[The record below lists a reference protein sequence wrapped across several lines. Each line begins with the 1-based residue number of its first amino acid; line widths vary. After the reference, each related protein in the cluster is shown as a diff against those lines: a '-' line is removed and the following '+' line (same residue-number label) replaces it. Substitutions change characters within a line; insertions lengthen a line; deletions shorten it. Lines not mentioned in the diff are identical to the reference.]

1 MKFNLNMKKLLSLL
15 ILCSS
20 FTFGQYV
27 KDAVFKLKKDGKIIK
42 AKDVI
47 FQKDGYDYKEFND
60 PFVNLYLLK
69 SDADISFDSVNY
81 STSVPELKQTFFKN
95 SFPEGV
101 YETIDDF
108 NKKQPTSTERI
119 EAKEDGEGV
128 YNNPK
133 DLMLFKYIDKKQ
145 LVKTPFAVVYNG
157 DVYFNLKSINKL
169 ESKDMK
175 VTIPVIM
182 NRFIRIRYEDDNY
195 FYSEFYPKKRE
206 AGSNVLMYGGG
217 ALGALIATSAM
228 SKTKPGKS
236 IPFILLKGEDKFY
249 QLDNCLNFNEF
260 LGGKIHSKIECNG
273 KNELNLKTIRN
284 ILIKE

>member
-1 MKFNLNMKKLLSLL
+1 MKKLLPLL

-47 FQKDGYDYKEFND
+47 FQKDGYEYKEFDD
-60 PFVNLYLLK
+60 PFINLFILK
-69 SDADISFDSVNY
+69 NEADILFDSINY
-81 STSVPELKQTFFKN
+81 SDSVPELKQTFFKN
-95 SFPEGV
+95 TYPDGE
-101 YETIDDF
+101 YQTIIDF

-119 EAKEDGEGV
+119 EGKEDGDGV
-128 YNNPK
+128 FNNPK
-133 DLMLFKYIDKKQ
+133 DLMLFRYVDKKHM
-145 LVKTPFAVVYNG
+145 VKTPFAVVYKG
-157 DVYFNLKSINKL
+157 DVYFNLKSISEL
-169 ESKDMK
+169 DSKEMK

-182 NRFIRIRYEDDNY
+182 NRFIRIKYEDDNY

-206 AGSNVLMYGGG
+206 GDANVLMNGGG
-217 ALGALIATSAM
+217 ALGALIASNIM

-236 IPFILLKGEDKFY
+236 IPFILLKGENTFY
-249 QLDNCLNFNEF
+249 QLDNCLKFNDF
-260 LGGKIHSKIECNG
+260 LGEKLNSKIECNG
-273 KNELNLKTIRN
+273 KKELNPKIIRN